1 MKFTAGRG
9 WGSACIKPNTPEAPG
24 FGVAGFYSIASFAN
38 WEA

>member
-9 WGSACIKPNTPEAPG
+9 WGSACIKTKCTRGASFRRSG
-24 FGVAGFYSIASFAN
+24 LYSIASIAK